1 MDQEL
6 TDVRDSLGS
15 YSDATI
21 ASMADD
27 LADFKAQLA
36 AATTQEEKDQILAN
50 WKETLQNNYKTTEQ
64 EQVEKELEEK
74 RAEWIEFIK
83 TDRSQISA
91 DDIRTEYIEKMKTAK
106 TRMEMV
112 NIIRDF
118 SAAMDDVE
126 SRLEITQEDFDDLK
140 NNTLASLTG
149 GYEETKELF
158 SVGIREEILDLYE
171 KYIEEMTNTTIQ
183 TGMTKGDMTKL
194 CDKMLDDIYQ
204 LKASKKHIR
213 AELLDAGNTV
223 GTITDELLN
232 STDMQ
237 NALASYAAKMAAAE
251 TVEQKNGII
260 DEWKTFVKKNFMN
273 DDKKDEG
280 SMYADVPDVP
290 GWRYDA
296 IKYVTDHGI
305 MNGISGTR
313 NFAPDDSLTRAM
325 FATIIYRMEGSPKAS
340 YSAKFP
346 DVPDGNYFSVPILW
360 ANKVGIINGHS
371 NTGLFGT
378 RENITREDMVVIMYR
393 YCKYKGIADN
403 GRADL
408 SSFPDAGQ
416 VSGYAKEA
424 VQWAVANGIIKGRSN
439 TGVLDPKGNASR
451 VETAAIIQRFMNKI
465 K

>member
-1 MDQEL
+1 M
-6 TDVRDSLGS
+6 
-15 YSDATI
+15 
-21 ASMADD
+21 
-27 LADFKAQLA
+27 
-36 AATTQEEKDQILAN
+36 
-50 WKETLQNNYKTTEQ
+50 
-64 EQVEKELEEK
+64 
-74 RAEWIEFIK
+74 
-83 TDRSQISA
+83 
-91 DDIRTEYIEKMKTAK
+91 
-106 TRMEMV
+106 
-112 NIIRDF
+112 
-118 SAAMDDVE
+118 
-126 SRLEITQEDFDDLK
+126 
-140 NNTLASLTG
+140 
-149 GYEETKELF
+149 
-158 SVGIREEILDLYE
+158 
-171 KYIEEMTNTTIQ
+171 
-183 TGMTKGDMTKL
+183 
-194 CDKMLDDIYQ
+194 
-204 LKASKKHIR
+204 
-213 AELLDAGNTV
+213 
-223 GTITDELLN
+223 
-232 STDMQ
+232 
-237 NALASYAAKMAAAE
+237 
-251 TVEQKNGII
+251 
-260 DEWKTFVKKNFMN
+260 
-273 DDKKDEG
+273 
-280 SMYADVPDVP
+280 
-290 GWRYDA
+290 
-296 IKYVTDHGI
+296 TDHGI